1 MDAYSCLDQKHCD
14 PEAVL
19 PLEAVAWYSLAQD
32 LRRPNAIEVLYLT
45 RAPAHVGMCIYEVF
59 LEMISWQSSE

>member
-1 MDAYSCLDQKHCD
+1 MHILVWTKNIVTLRLCFPWKQSPGTRL
-14 PEAVL
+14 
-19 PLEAVAWYSLAQD
+19 LED
-32 LRRPNAIEVLYLT
+32 LRRPYAIEVLYLT